1 MWSSLYYWLL
11 AKYLTLLAF
20 IFTLVMARTLAALAR
35 RSVPSKVVLKL
46 DTFFRGLI
54 YVSAGIFIAVVLWG
68 FRQQAGIT
76 WISRNALSLS
86 LTLDL
91 FFLGGVLFYFYSLKR
106 LQRHPDRFPYSV
118 TVSNAAK
125 WPDSAVVTRPLRL
138 GLSQLLMVRK
148 WTTPEFQI
156 TPTDYTRR
164 LGRNPRLLD
173 EVSDSSILGYSKSEL
188 AYFPH
193 LNSHYAKASD
203 ESASV
208 LADNDSLNANQ
219 KPTLSS
225 DAHRTLNRALVA
237 GLPDDLWNTSIR
249 LCQTSPQIIATTW
262 KQFYQQKSLRLRL
275 VSLFNAVDMF
285 QRLIGAIAFT
295 VLRDEDVPETEFVI
309 EGMKLPGNMN
319 QWNQGL
325 RDVLENTATPN
336 LASLRHALLTSRDD
350 FNDLLKRLNPIREIL
365 GEGIFRISGPRDT
378 LAGWKLLGDLRNKL
392 IGHGGVGWR
401 LSVDVTIN
409 LSSLHLFFLA
419 MMQDVSQFDLGVL
432 AIHKNSDLM
441 VIGLDRGLNRALNAS
456 AECSALARIPESD
469 SVIELNPYFRFNTG
483 RLLVLNG
490 YRYNSSVAE
499 YTDYNSA
506 NPLEPS
512 FFSFPE
518 ERKSFVQKRQT
529 PGLSF
534 TALGSS
540 LRESLSQNETALL
553 EARDKTNLGASLATE
568 DKPEEAL
575 VVIHQATARCE
586 SLLSKEVKF
595 FAVLAELFFAS
606 AVNASCLLKLER
618 TEEALALAEQISTY
632 ALRLSDSVEEFATV
646 WGLLI
651 EDQRNDVIKEVALS
665 LLGLGKLL
673 MGSRTFD
680 KALICNHLAF
690 SMFEN
695 MPENQWEEVPFLSF
709 AIALFDKSYSLL
721 ELSQTN
727 MAIAS
732 YEKAIRVFNDF
743 LSRIAEVEQSGRD
756 KALRFDTLT
765 HSVENKLSGNIT
777 NMPTVNLLSKPIL
790 RGVGKLIPVEVFKN
804 VIALASSAIITR
816 AHEKY
821 GKPDVLRNLI
831 AQAWGNMGLAF
842 QALGDLHKSLSCL
855 DQAIELHGESL
866 ENTGDLGQAKE
877 LARTHENEAL
887 LFSEMERWQE
897 ALDGYDQAINL
908 RERCVQGG
916 MLEVQPQLLWALRQR
931 FNILLRQRRWNEA
944 VVDIARFLDHLT
956 ASDHDTAR
964 FQMVQKE
971 LQLVISSLREM
982 QPDDLASLFS
992 LLGSVADRIKELM
1005 KE

>member
-1 MWSSLYYWLL
+1 MWSSIYYWLL

-20 IFTLVMARTLAALAR
+20 IFTLVMARTLAGLAR

-54 YVSAGIFIAVVLWG
+54 YVSAGIFIVVVFWN

-76 WISRNALSLS
+76 WISRNALYVS

-91 FFLGGVLFYFYSLKR
+91 FFLGGILFYFYSLKR
-106 LQRHPDRFPYSV
+106 LRRYPDRFPYNV
-118 TVSNAAK
+118 TVSTGPR

-138 GLSQLLMVRK
+138 GLSHLLMLRK
-148 WTTPEFQI
+148 WSTPEFQI
-156 TPTDYTRR
+156 TPTDFTRR
-164 LGRNPRLLD
+164 LGKDPRLLD
-173 EVSDSSILGYSKSEL
+173 EISDSSILGYSKSEL

-193 LNSHYAKASD
+193 LTSHYAKASD

-208 LADNDSLNANQ
+208 LADNDALNA
-219 KPTLSS
+219 KATLSS

-275 VSLFNAVDMF
+275 VSLFNTVDMF
-285 QRLIGAIAFT
+285 QRLIGAIAFA
-295 VLRDEDVPETEFVI
+295 VLRDEDVPETEFLI
-309 EGMKLPGNMN
+309 EGMKLPRSMN

-325 RDVLENTATPN
+325 RDVLENTTTPN
-336 LASLRHALLTSRDD
+336 LASLRHVLLTSRDD
-350 FNDLLKRLNPIREIL
+350 FDDLLERLNPIREIL

-409 LSSLHLFFLA
+409 LTSLHLFFLA
-419 MMQDVSQFDLGVL
+419 MMQDVSQFDLGIL

-490 YRYNSSVAE
+490 YRDNSAIAE

-534 TALGSS
+534 TPLGAS
-540 LRESLSQNETALL
+540 LRRSLSQNETALR
-553 EARDKTNLGASLATE
+553 EAIDKTNLGASLATE

-575 VVIHQATARCE
+575 VVINQATDRCE
-586 SLLSKEVKF
+586 SLLSKEVTF

-606 AVNASCLLKLER
+606 AVNARCLLKLER

-632 ALRLSDSVEEFATV
+632 VLRLSDSVEEFATV
-646 WGLLI
+646 WDLLI
-651 EDQRNDVIKEVALS
+651 ENQRNEVIKEVALS
-665 LLGLGKLL
+665 LLGLGDLL
-673 MGSRTFD
+673 VNSRTFENS
-680 KALICNHLAF
+680 LVCSHLAF
-690 SMFEN
+690 SMFETI
-695 MPENQWEEVPFLSF
+695 PEKHREDVPIVSF
-709 AIALFDKSYSLL
+709 ALALFDKSYSLQK
-721 ELSQTN
+721 LSQPT
-727 MAIAS
+727 MAITS
-732 YEKAIRVFNDF
+732 YERAISLFNE
-743 LSRIAEVEQSGRD
+743 LLGNIAEVEESSEN
-756 KALRFDTLT
+756 KVLEFDTLT
-765 HSVENKLSGNIT
+765 RSVGNKLSGNIT
-777 NMPTVNLLSKPIL
+777 SMPTVNLLSRPIL
-790 RGVGKLIPVEVFKN
+790 RGLGKLIPVEPFKDL
-804 VIALASSAIITR
+804 IALKSAAAITR
-816 AHEKY
+816 AHERY
-821 GKPDVLRNLI
+821 GKPELLRNLM
-831 AQAWGNMGLAF
+831 AKAWGNMGLAF
-842 QALGDLHKSLSCL
+842 QASGDLSKSLSCL
-855 DQAIELHGESL
+855 DQAIKLHRELL
-866 ENTGDLGQAKE
+866 EDTGDLEHAKE
-877 LARTHENEAL
+877 LARTQENEAL
-887 LFSEMERWQE
+887 LFSEMQRWQD
-897 ALDGYDQAINL
+897 AVDSYAQAINL
-908 RERCVQGG
+908 RERCVQGS
-916 MLEVQPQLLWALRQR
+916 MLEVQPKLLSALRQR
-931 FNILLRQRRWNEA
+931 FNILLRQRRWDEA
-944 VVDIARFLDHLT
+944 VVDISRFLDHLT
-956 ASDHDTAR
+956 PSDHDTAQ
-964 FQMVQKE
+964 FQLVQKE
-971 LQLVISSLREM
+971 LQLVISSLRET
-982 QPDDLASLFS
+982 QHDDLECLFS
-992 LLGSVADRIKELM
+992 LLGSDANRIKELM